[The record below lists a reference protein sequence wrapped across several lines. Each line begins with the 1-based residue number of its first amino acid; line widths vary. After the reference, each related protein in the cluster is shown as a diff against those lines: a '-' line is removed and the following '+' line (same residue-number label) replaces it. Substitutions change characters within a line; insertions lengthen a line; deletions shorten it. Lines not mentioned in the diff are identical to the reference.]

1 MASKSKHRRFFR
13 SEDQERRVDPKP
25 EELGKI
31 EVKKLQNYL
40 HDTYGIDLEYLESLS
55 FLKRGK
61 DVWITNKSAK
71 SMINIGKNLN
81 INSLGLRILRNA
93 FEVPKITTNFAILL
107 DNKITKNYHNMTK
120 DEVDKFTRG
129 NEISLPAKN
138 EYKNYLIL
146 KYNNEV
152 YGVGLINNDILKSQ
166 VPKGRLLRNQI
177 SNEKEIDIEED

>member
-13 SEDQERRVDPKP
+13 SEDQERRIDPKP

-55 FLKRGK
+55 YLKRGK
-61 DVWITNKSAK
+61 DVWITNKATK
-71 SMINIGKNLN
+71 SMVGIGKNLN
-81 INSLGLRILRNA
+81 INSLGLRALRNA

-120 DEVDKFTRG
+120 EDLDKFSRG
-129 NEISLPAKN
+129 NEISIPAKN
-138 EYKNYLIL
+138 DYKNYLIL

-152 YGVGLINNDILKSQ
+152 YGVGLINNGIVKSQ
-166 VPKGRLLRNQI
+166 VPKGRLLRN
-177 SNEKEIDIEED
+177 NLEKEIDLEED